1 MRRSLLLLS
10 ALLVLAP
17 SLARAQAPVPAEKP
31 QRYARLLARE
41 CDELIDA
48 ATKRPYGWGWSETDP
63 TERAKSAAHRHD
75 PIPVSIERS
84 TSPAGGL
91 ILLYAGELLHEPRYA
106 DAARN
111 VGRGIAATQQPRGNF
126 PATGMFGLTSATTI
140 APASP
145 LPDRAPTRAALAL
158 LLSLVES
165 DPNTQDAATRAAPRA
180 AQWLLRQQAESAAW
194 PVLYPPG
201 APPQNATRLVR
212 LDTPDTRDSV
222 FAMLLAYEVLGE
234 PPLRRAAERSIDFLV
249 KFRSPA
255 TADIGVGLWQTAYV
269 PSGIPV
275 EKVREFP
282 PGVDA
287 LAARYTVQ
295 TLFGTW
301 VVLGDNNRLAVA
313 EQACKS
319 LDELIKGNDGE
330 WRRRFSL
337 RSAATAPTTAPTPES
352 VFQAPAKDTAAA
364 ESDPGWLPVSQAVA
378 LGRSIGREQYRD
390 RLAATFSLK
399 QRLAVTLAGLD
410 DAPMQ
415 LDFPTNPDEA
425 AAYVKD
431 HASRFRQLDR
441 SSPPEL
447 GARIQQLWSL
457 YLRARIEQNFGI

>member
-1 MRRSLLLLS
+1 MRRSLPLLV

-17 SLARAQAPVPAEKP
+17 VFGRAQAPADKP

-41 CDELIDA
+41 CDALIDA
-48 ATKRPYGWGWSETDP
+48 AIKRPYGWAWSEADP
-63 TERAKSAAHRHD
+63 AEHAKPAQRRE
-75 PIPVSIERS
+75 PIPVSIGPS

-91 ILLYAGELLHEPRYA
+91 ILLHAAELLHEPRYT

-111 VGRGIAATQQPRGNF
+111 VGLGLAATQQQRGNF
-126 PATGMFGLTSATTI
+126 PATGSFGLTSATTL

-145 LPDRAPTRAALAL
+145 LPDRAPTRAALGL
-158 LLSLVES
+158 LLSLVDA

-194 PVLYPPG
+194 PILYPPG
-201 APPQNATRLVR
+201 APPQDATRLVR

-249 KFRSPA
+249 KFRAPA
-255 TADIGVGLWQTAYV
+255 TADIGVGLWQSAYV

-295 TLFGTW
+295 TLFTTW
-301 VVLGDNNRLAVA
+301 VILGDNNRLAAA
-313 EQACKS
+313 EQATKS
-319 LDELIKGNDGE
+319 LDELIKGNDGT
-330 WRRRFSL
+330 WRRRFSP
-337 RSAATAPTTAPTPES
+337 RSATTAPTTAPTPAPGS
-352 VFQAPAKDTAAA
+352 VLQAPAKDAAA
-364 ESDPGWLPVSQAVA
+364 PEGDPGWAPVTRAVA
-378 LGRSIGREQYRD
+378 LGRAIGREQYRD
-390 RLAATFSLK
+390 RLAETFSLK
-399 QRLAVTLAGLD
+399 RRLAVTLAGLD

-415 LDFPTNPDEA
+415 LDFPTNPEEA
-425 AAYVKD
+425 VAYLKD
-431 HASRFRQLDR
+431 RAPRFRQIEGSR
-441 SSPPEL
+441 PPEL
-447 GARIQQLWSL
+447 AARIQQLWSL
-457 YLRARIEQNFGI
+457 YLRAYIEQNFGI